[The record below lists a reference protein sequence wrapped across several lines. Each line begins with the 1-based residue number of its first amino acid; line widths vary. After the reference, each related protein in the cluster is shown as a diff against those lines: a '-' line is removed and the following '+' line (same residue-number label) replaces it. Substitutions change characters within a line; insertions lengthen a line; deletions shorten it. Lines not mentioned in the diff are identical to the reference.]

1 MKTGTYL
8 VFCPA
13 LGTLEYVESSERA
26 NDVCYEMHVESG
38 GNYAWAEDYLG
49 HTHIEYG
56 DH

>member
-26 NDVCYEMHVESG
+26 NDGCYEMHVEAG
-38 GNYAWAEDYLG
+38 GNYAWAED
-49 HTHIEYG
+49 
-56 DH
+56 